1 MVYRVLSPQSY
12 CMQLGVVGYIDQG
25 ELFASAVQDV
35 IKGLAPFSF
44 EVNPNNFTPEAL
56 FDSAYDGMIAS
67 ASSKSPVLWTTQHT
81 ALLNEFLL
89 KVYREY
95 RSWKFRSALDE
106 SVAAD
111 TLYPEL
117 EPVANLCREMN
128 HGKQK
133 TADAIIA
140 FTVERFAHDLSHLA
154 YEAFDDTMTMFL
166 KAHQRRIK
174 TMRIKIDASNLDYAM
189 LDMKMLIEVEEGE
202 NDS

>member
-12 CMQLGVVGYIDQG
+12 SVNLGVVGYIDHG
-25 ELFASAVQDV
+25 ELFSAAVDDV

-67 ASSKSPVLWTTQHT
+67 ASSKSPVLWTTQQT

-95 RSWKFRSALDE
+95 RQWRWRAAIDE
-106 SVAAD
+106 TDAAD
-111 TLYPEL
+111 TTFAEL
-117 EPVANLCREMN
+117 EPVAELCRDMN

-140 FTVERFAHDLSHLA
+140 FTIDRFAQDLSQIA
-154 YEAFDDTMTMFL
+154 YNAFEDTITMFL
-166 KAHQRRIK
+166 KAHCRRI
-174 TMRIKIDASNLDYAM
+174 TSIRIKVDASNFEYAM